1 MALIFAVDRPVTV
14 GAERNQIL
22 FTVAAKVAPR
32 LDVVDLQ
39 VSLPSTRLAAPSVA
53 LQDLLTQLLIR
64 LGLQVFSP
72 SLWKCPIHGFVP
84 AP

>member
-39 VSLPSTRLAAPSVA
+39 VSLPSTWQRHPSRCK
-53 LQDLLTQLLIR
+53 I
-64 LGLQVFSP
+64 S
-72 SLWKCPIHGFVP
+72 
-84 AP
+84 